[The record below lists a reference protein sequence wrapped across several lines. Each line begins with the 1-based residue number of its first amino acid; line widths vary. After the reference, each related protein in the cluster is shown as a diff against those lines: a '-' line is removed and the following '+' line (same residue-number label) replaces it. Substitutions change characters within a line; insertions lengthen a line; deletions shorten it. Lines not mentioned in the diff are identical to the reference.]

1 MLVSIIVPV
10 YNGEK
15 YLDRCVNS
23 LLLQQSAEI
32 ILVDDGS
39 SDQSGAMCD
48 AYSNKHENIYV
59 IHQQNAGDGAARNA
73 GVEYCHGQYVMFVD
87 ADDYIPDD
95 TVEKLLEVAEREQA
109 QIVIG
114 TVNYEQ
120 ENSLEQV
127 TMTANEMLHFGIDQ
141 HKYMQQHQ
149 MPEFTQHI
157 NPGSQCMKLIR
168 RELFTEYQVRFH
180 TNIRMH
186 HQDTLFSMGLY
197 RYCDKICLVN
207 KRAYIYDTEIPGS
220 MRKKMAENK
229 KDEVYLLIQEMSF
242 LIHEYQMP
250 QQEQSELI
258 LDFAAQMIYE
268 CWSEYY
274 IHADN
279 HKPAHSRK
287 MDIKNFLSNQV
298 VSEALL
304 GMDKQVLQAFPKYK
318 RYIFRLMKNRHT
330 MQLAW
335 LACVWSGIKR
345 KRK

>member
-1 MLVSIIVPV
+1 
-10 YNGEK
+10 
-15 YLDRCVNS
+15 
-23 LLLQQSAEI
+23 
-32 ILVDDGS
+32 
-39 SDQSGAMCD
+39 
-48 AYSNKHENIYV
+48 
-59 IHQQNAGDGAARNA
+59 
-73 GVEYCHGQYVMFVD
+73 
-87 ADDYIPDD
+87 
-95 TVEKLLEVAEREQA
+95 
-109 QIVIG
+109 
-114 TVNYEQ
+114 
-120 ENSLEQV
+120 
-127 TMTANEMLHFGIDQ
+127 
-141 HKYMQQHQ
+141 
-149 MPEFTQHI
+149 
-157 NPGSQCMKLIR
+157 
-168 RELFTEYQVRFH
+168 
-180 TNIRMH
+180 MH

-207 KRAYIYDTEIPGS
+207 KRAYIYDTEIPDS